1 MRTVTQAAFVAS
13 ERTSSGSSNNCPYD
27 SYERI
32 ENNQTMTCVNCGAVN
47 KEGREVCVQCGSIL
61 TSVPATDEVSNLNR
75 RSEPPFAETVYAAG
89 QSMPGM
95 PKQLKA
101 IGYLNIVI
109 GPLLAIVNLI
119 VVGNSIAEMKTQ
131 NAPEGLSTFLEI
143 NIAIYFVVGALLVA
157 GGVGLLLNRKWGRI
171 WSLVAGV
178 SCVLAILAV
187 SIVNNVMKSLL
198 ATGALPLHP
207 GQQSF
212 YFRNVAGVAALSP
225 LYGILLI
232 VLLMLPDARAWA
244 TRGVAL
250 SSSSGEGSDPK
261 GIVVPV
267 RHTSGLAI
275 ASLVCSMIPFALLTQ
290 IAGLTLGIVALVK
303 IKKSNGA
310 LGGRGFAIAGVVI
323 SGLII
328 LFIGGIL
335 MAVFLGGGF
344 K

>member
-1 MRTVTQAAFVAS
+1 
-13 ERTSSGSSNNCPYD
+13 
-27 SYERI
+27 
-32 ENNQTMTCVNCGAVN
+32 MTCLRCGAVN
-47 KEGREVCVQCGSIL
+47 EEGRHVCVQCGTTLI
-61 TSVPATDEVSNLNR
+61 TVPATAEVSNPNR
-75 RSEPPFAETVYAAG
+75 QSEPPLSEAEYDAR
-89 QSMPGM
+89 QSMPSM
-95 PKQLKA
+95 PKSLKA
-101 IGYLNIVI
+101 IGYANIVV
-109 GPLLAIVNLI
+109 GPLLAIINLI
-119 VVGNSIAEMKTQ
+119 VVGNSIAEMKAQ

-143 NIAIYFVVGALLVA
+143 NIAIYFVVGTLLVT
-157 GGVGLLLNRKWGRI
+157 GGLGLLLNRKWGRT

-198 ATGALPLHP
+198 TTGALPLHP

-212 YFRNVAGVAALSP
+212 YFKSVTGVAALSP

-244 TRGVAL
+244 RRGVGL
-250 SSSSGEGSDPK
+250 SSSGGKGSDST
-261 GIVVPV
+261 GIVVPA
-267 RHTSGLAI
+267 RGTSGLAI

-290 IAGLTLGIVALVK
+290 IAGLILGIVALVK

-310 LGGRGFAIAGVVI
+310 LGGRGFAIGGVVI

-328 LFIGGIL
+328 LLIGGIL
-335 MAVFLGGGF
+335 LAVFLGGGF